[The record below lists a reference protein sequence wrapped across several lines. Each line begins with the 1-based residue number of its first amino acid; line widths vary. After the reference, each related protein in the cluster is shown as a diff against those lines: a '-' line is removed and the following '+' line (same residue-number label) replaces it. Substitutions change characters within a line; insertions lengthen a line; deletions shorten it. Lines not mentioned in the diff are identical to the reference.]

1 MKTLLSAVGIVAGL
15 LCAVYALLY
24 ALFDGLSTGKT
35 AAIVLLGI
43 LALVAGALLVMWVTA
58 RMWRTRMTTERT
70 ETAIDGQWHEL
81 ENYRAPV
88 AALPPARYITVPK
101 YQVNGASQPLGLVHP
116 ATPATPATILTT
128 STDGGALEIPL
139 SKLMRF
145 LALATPARSEWV
157 GDRSA
162 YGAALAF
169 CEAHG
174 LLDRQ
179 SNGGATWRGEYPPE
193 ARRTWAMQ
201 FDQVTRE

>member
-81 ENYRAPV
+81 DNYRAPV
-88 AALPPARYITVPK
+88 AQLPSPRYITVPK
-101 YQVNGASQPLGLVHP
+101 YTSMGTAQPLGLVHP
-116 ATPATPATILTT
+116 AIPSPVLRTVSDDGELTV
-128 STDGGALEIPL
+128 PL
-139 SKLMRF
+139 LKLQRF
-145 LALATPARSEWV
+145 LSLPTPARSEWT
-157 GDRSA
+157 GDRA
-162 YGAALAF
+162 IYGQCMAF
-169 CEAHG
+169 ADAHG
-174 LLDRQ
+174 LITRT
-179 SNGGATWRGEYPPE
+179 SNGGAAWKPEYP
-193 ARRTWAMQ
+193 ADRRRDWGMQ